1 MHNFFFRFLSVFK
14 KTKEIFYIENND
26 QFMIAKEVISK
37 ERLLGLDTEFD
48 WRNTYFP
55 VLSMLQISTPK
66 CIFLFDCLNC
76 KNIDSLKCILE
87 DENKIIIFHAARS
100 DTTVLSTN
108 LNIKIKKA
116 FDIQVAEKLLNSG
129 DIKSYSSIVLK
140 YFGEILDKS
149 ETNSNW
155 LRRPLNQNQ
164 ISYAASDVEFLL
176 DIFKFQKKNLLKINK
191 LNNAFELSQK
201 EAFLGNK
208 DIKLSRL
215 DRNKDKLSRREREIF
230 LWREDMAK
238 LENIPTSFLFKDKY
252 LKKLSRLK
260 GDDSNLKSQII
271 KILGDTKLTEN
282 FISNFF

>member
-1 MHNFFFRFLSVFK
+1 M
-14 KTKEIFYIENND
+14 
-26 QFMIAKEVISK
+26 
-37 ERLLGLDTEFD
+37 
-48 WRNTYFP
+48 
-55 VLSMLQISTPK
+55 
-66 CIFLFDCLNC
+66 
-76 KNIDSLKCILE
+76 
-87 DENKIIIFHAARS
+87 
-100 DTTVLSTN
+100 
-108 LNIKIKKA
+108 
-116 FDIQVAEKLLNSG
+116 
-129 DIKSYSSIVLK
+129 
-140 YFGEILDKS
+140 
-149 ETNSNW
+149 
-155 LRRPLNQNQ
+155 NQNQ

-282 FISNFF
+282 FISNFFKMSFWLIYIFFSLIISFLISKFFNKKFLKILFFSFTLAVLLSIWFKEPGSTNFAPIISIFILESSILESHGLMRILRPLSLSIFFALIFSGIYWFFRSKN